1 MRCNPS
7 QIANLLILASII
19 LVAAVATYG
28 LCAVLAGSWWTS
40 GGNAILAAAM
50 AVALAGALAYINNAL
65 LEAAN
70 CMTGACAGFG
80 GRVYAALVALSISV
94 SALIGA
100 SIVAAFTASIPYAGI
115 GVAIAMAV
123 AAAAAGVALAVVS
136 STLIPALEA
145 CISAGAPPS
154 TSVTVLRIVGTVAG
168 VILVAF
174 GAQAGLGFSVPTP
187 VG

>member
-1 MRCNPS
+1 MRCNPT

-19 LVAAVATYG
+19 LVTAVATYG

-50 AVALAGALAYINNAL
+50 AVALAVALGYINNAL

-80 GRVYAALVALSISV
+80 TRVYAALVALSVSV
-94 SALIGA
+94 AALIGA

-115 GVAIAMAV
+115 GVSIAMAA
-123 AAAAAGVALAVVS
+123 AAAAAGIALAVVS
-136 STLIPALEA
+136 STLLPALDA
-145 CISAGAPPS
+145 CIAAGSPPS
-154 TSVTVLRIVGTVAG
+154 TSVTILRVVGTVAG